1 MKKLK
6 KCLSAILAGMLS
18 VSLLGSLAV
27 NAETVDTEKKI
38 YTLSELFEMSEE
50 EFFALDSFELNPSPA
65 YQHKVVTPKMIYDE
79 INLAMDGYNF
89 FGNMFT
95 CRYRKYVPYYTEK
108 EIMRL
113 LDVDDIDF
121 VVESSVTTDFYGNGI
136 SDIVWVHDRF
146 YNTECTKLEA
156 AKVNYC
162 LYQVMEFNHLSYVLD
177 SGYSAGDVNED
188 GKLTAM
194 DAAFLARKLAE
205 QKVNELPETADVNG
219 DGEITALDCA
229 EIAKFLAAKAM
240 SKAEGMFVEQQ

>member
-6 KCLSAILAGMLS
+6 KCLSAILAGMIS

-27 NAETVDTEKKI
+27 NAETTDTEKNI

-50 EFFALDSFELNPSPA
+50 EFFALDPIDENDSRTTSPK
-65 YQHKVVTPKMIYDE
+65 YFYDHCGTEIY
-79 INLAMDGYNF
+79 GYNYF
-89 FGNMFT
+89 SNIYT
-95 CRYRKYVPYYTEK
+95 CEYGEYVPYYTEK

-121 VVESSVTTDFYGNGI
+121 VIESSITTDLYGNSI
-136 SDIVWVHDRF
+136 DHTIWVHDRF
-146 YNTECTKLEA
+146 YSRDFTKLEI
-156 AKVNYC
+156 AKIRYC
-162 LYQVMEFNHLSYVLD
+162 LYQVMQFYHVSYVLD
-177 SGYSAGDVNED
+177 SAYSTGDVNED
-188 GKLTAM
+188 GKFTAM

-205 QKVNELPETADVNG
+205 QKVDELPETADVNG

-229 EIAKFLAAKAM
+229 EIARFLAAKAM

>member
-6 KCLSAILAGMLS
+6 KCLSAILAGMIS

-27 NAETVDTEKKI
+27 NAETTDTEKKI

-50 EFFALDSFELNPSPA
+50 EFFALDPVDENDPRPTSPKAMYNDLNLGMS
-65 YQHKVVTPKMIYDE
+65 YC
-79 INLAMDGYNF
+79 NF
-89 FGNMFT
+89 FGNVFT
-95 CRYRKYVPYYTEK
+95 CEYGKYVPYYTEK

-113 LDVDDIDF
+113 LDVKDIDF
-121 VVESSVTTDFYGNGI
+121 VIESSITTDFYGNGI
-136 SDIVWVHDRF
+136 SHLIWVHDRF
-146 YNTECTKLEA
+146 YSKDFTKLEI
-156 AKVNYC
+156 AKIRYC
-162 LYQVMEFNHLSYVLD
+162 LYQVMEFFHLSYVLD

-194 DAAFLARKLAE
+194 DAAFIAKKLAE
-205 QKVNELPETADVNG
+205 QKADELPETADVNG

-229 EIAKFLAAKAM
+229 EIARFLAAKAM

>member
-27 NAETVDTEKKI
+27 NAETTDTEKKI

-50 EFFALDSFELNPSPA
+50 EFFALDPVDENDPRPTSP
-65 YQHKVVTPKMIYDE
+65 K
-79 INLAMDGYNF
+79 AMYNDLYLGMYHCNF
-89 FGNMFT
+89 FGNVYT
-95 CRYRKYVPYYTEK
+95 CEYRKYVPYYTEK

-121 VVESSVTTDFYGNGI
+121 VIESSIVTDLYGNGI
-136 SDIVWVHDRF
+136 NHTIWVHDRF
-146 YNTECTKLEA
+146 YSKDFTRLEI
-156 AKVNYC
+156 AKIRYC
-162 LYQVMEFNHLSYVLD
+162 LYQVMEFGHVSYVLD
-177 SGYSAGDVNED
+177 SAYCTGDVNED
-188 GKLTAM
+188 GKFTAM

-205 QKVNELPETADVNG
+205 QKADELPETADVNG

-229 EIAKFLAAKAM
+229 EIAKFLAAQAM
-240 SKAEGMFVEQQ
+240 AKAEGMFVEQQ

>member
-27 NAETVDTEKKI
+27 NAETTDTEKKI

-50 EFFALDSFELNPSPA
+50 EFFALDPVDENDPRPTSPKAMYNDLNLGMS
-65 YQHKVVTPKMIYDE
+65 YC
-79 INLAMDGYNF
+79 NF
-89 FGNMFT
+89 FGNVFT
-95 CRYRKYVPYYTEK
+95 CEYGKYVPYYTEK

-113 LDVDDIDF
+113 LDVKDIDF
-121 VVESSVTTDFYGNGI
+121 VIESSITTDFYGNGI
-136 SDIVWVHDRF
+136 SHLIWVHDRF
-146 YNTECTKLEA
+146 YSKDFTKLEI
-156 AKVNYC
+156 AKIRYC
-162 LYQVMEFNHLSYVLD
+162 LYQVMEFFHLSYVLD

-194 DAAFLARKLAE
+194 DAAFIAKKLAE
-205 QKVNELPETADVNG
+205 QKVDELPETADVNG

>member
-6 KCLSAILAGMLS
+6 KFMSAILAGMLS

-27 NAETVDTEKKI
+27 NAETTDTEKNI

-50 EFFALDSFELNPSPA
+50 EFFALDPVDENDPRPTSPKAMYNDLNLGMS
-65 YQHKVVTPKMIYDE
+65 YC
-79 INLAMDGYNF
+79 NF
-89 FGNMFT
+89 FGNVFT
-95 CRYRKYVPYYTEK
+95 CEYGKYVPYYTEK

-113 LDVDDIDF
+113 LDVKDIDF
-121 VVESSVTTDFYGNGI
+121 VIESSITTDFYGNGI
-136 SDIVWVHDRF
+136 SHLIWVHDRF
-146 YNTECTKLEA
+146 YSKDFTKLEI
-156 AKVNYC
+156 AKIRYC
-162 LYQVMEFNHLSYVLD
+162 LYQVMEFFHLSYVLD

-194 DAAFLARKLAE
+194 DAAFIAKKLAE
-205 QKVNELPETADVNG
+205 QKADELPETADVNG

-229 EIAKFLAAKAM
+229 EIARFLAAKAM

>member
-27 NAETVDTEKKI
+27 NAETTDTEKNI

-50 EFFALDSFELNPSPA
+50 EFFALDPVDENDPRPTSPKAMYNDLNLGMS
-65 YQHKVVTPKMIYDE
+65 YC
-79 INLAMDGYNF
+79 NF
-89 FGNMFT
+89 FGNVFT
-95 CRYRKYVPYYTEK
+95 CEYGKYVPYYTEK

-113 LDVDDIDF
+113 LDVKDIDF
-121 VVESSVTTDFYGNGI
+121 VIESSITTDFYGNGI
-136 SDIVWVHDRF
+136 SHLIWVHDRF
-146 YNTECTKLEA
+146 YSKDFTKLEI
-156 AKVNYC
+156 AKIRYC
-162 LYQVMEFNHLSYVLD
+162 LYQVMEFFHLSYVLD

-194 DAAFLARKLAE
+194 DAAFIAKKLAE
-205 QKVNELPETADVNG
+205 QKADELPETADVNG

-229 EIAKFLAAKAM
+229 EIAKFLAAQAM
-240 SKAEGMFVEQQ
+240 AKAEGMFVEQQ

>member
-6 KCLSAILAGMLS
+6 KCLSAILAGMIS
-18 VSLLGSLAV
+18 VSLLGSFAV
-27 NAETVDTEKKI
+27 NADTEKKI

-50 EFFALDSFELNPSPA
+50 EFFALDPIDENDSRTTSPK
-65 YQHKVVTPKMIYDE
+65 YFYDHCGTEIY
-79 INLAMDGYNF
+79 GYNYF
-89 FGNMFT
+89 SNIDT
-95 CRYRKYVPYYTEK
+95 CEYGEYVPYYTEK

-188 GKLTAM
+188 GKFTAM

-205 QKVNELPETADVNG
+205 QKVDELPETADVNG

-229 EIAKFLAAKAM
+229 EIAKFLAAQAM
-240 SKAEGMFVEQQ
+240 AKAEGMFVEQQ